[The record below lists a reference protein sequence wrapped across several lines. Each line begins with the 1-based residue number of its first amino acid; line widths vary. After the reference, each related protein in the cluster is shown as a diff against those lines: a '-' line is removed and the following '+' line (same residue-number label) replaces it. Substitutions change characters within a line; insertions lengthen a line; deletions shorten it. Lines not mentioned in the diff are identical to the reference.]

1 MSYIVNAAIDAA
13 VKASIST
20 PVELLHLTSEKI
32 LSEFINVSITARG
45 QASISYKNGSAIMNY

>member
-1 MSYIVNAAIDAA
+1 MSYIVNAAIDTA

-32 LSEFINVSITARG
+32 FIIQESSSSLKSKSTFVKFI
-45 QASISYKNGSAIMNY
+45 